1 MIGIILRRIRGRNNN
16 FPDRCLGSA
25 GAPLC
30 AAKLQKKGWDVM
42 NGSRN
47 RWAALAVGTALA
59 LPAVAQAKEAVD
71 LIVHDGKVLTV
82 DAAFSVKSAIAVR
95 GGRVVATGGEDLL
108 DRYAAPR
115 VIDLHGRTLMP
126 GFNDTHLHPIPV
138 GPSDI
143 TPGAAHSIVE
153 IQAMLRKKAAELG
166 PGKWITGYGWQEAAL
181 AEKRNL
187 TRADLDAA
195 APNNPVLLTRAGA
208 HSAVANS
215 LAFKLAG
222 VDRTTPDPKGGLIE
236 HDAAGEPSGVVRER
250 QDIVSRVIP
259 RPTWAEMKAPMIR
272 TLKGFLALG
281 ITSFHDASGKIDDEP
296 VGQGGAAP
304 TAGETEP
311 ASGEMTFAR
320 ARALYGE
327 MGDQLP
333 RITMYI
339 SYPGAERLKA
349 FPHHTGYGDDRVRL
363 GAIGENLVDGGFT
376 GPTAWLLVDYKGQ
389 PGFRGKG
396 RYTDAELQDM
406 IDTANRLGWQM
417 GLHCIGDAAIVQTI
431 NAYARSLETIP
442 DPAHAADD
450 RRWFTDHF
458 TIMPPDATMATMARD
473 HIWIAQQPNFLY
485 NLENRY
491 VEVLD
496 DWRLEHNNAIATPAH
511 RFGLFMA
518 FGSDNLP
525 VGPLVGLYA
534 AITRKGPSGAVHGA
548 GEAVGRAEAIR
559 MYTANGAFLS
569 REEHDKGT
577 LEPGKLADMIVL
589 SFDPLTAD
597 PQAFLAGHVDMT
609 FVGGKD
615 VYHAS

>member
-1 MIGIILRRIRGRNNN
+1 MKT
-16 FPDRCLGSA
+16 
-25 GAPLC
+25 
-30 AAKLQKKGWDVM
+30 AKRAL
-42 NGSRN
+42 
-47 RWAALAVGTALA
+47 AALLLGASA
-59 LPAVAQAKEAVD
+59 LPMAGHAKEAVD
-71 LIVHDGKVLTV
+71 LILHDGQVLTV
-82 DAAFSVKSAIAVR
+82 DAAFSVRSAVAVR
-95 GGRVVATGGEDLL
+95 GGRIVATGAEDLL
-108 DRYAAPR
+108 DRYSAPQ
-115 VIDLHGRTLMP
+115 VIDLHGATLLP
-126 GFNDTHLHPIPV
+126 GFIDTHLHPIPI

-143 TPGAAHSIVE
+143 TPLTAHSIVE
-153 IQAMLRKKAAELG
+153 IQAMLRQKAAELG

-195 APNNPVLLTRAGA
+195 APNNPVLLLRAGA

-215 LAFKLAG
+215 LALKIAG
-222 VDRTTPDPKGGLIE
+222 IDRNTPDPKSGLIE
-236 HDAAGEPSGVVRER
+236 HDANGEPGGIIRER
-250 QDIVSRVIP
+250 QDIVERFIP
-259 RPTWAEMKAPMIR
+259 PPTWAEMKAPMVR

-281 ITSFHDASGKIDDEP
+281 ITSFHDASGNIDDEP
-296 VGQGGAAP
+296 VGQGGIAASKP
-304 TAGETEP
+304 GEEV
-311 ASGEMTFAR
+311 ASGELTFAR
-320 ARALYGE
+320 ARALYAE

-333 RITMYI
+333 RVTMYI
-339 SYPGAERLKA
+339 SYPGAERLRA

-406 IDTANRLGWQM
+406 IDTANRLGWQL

-442 DPAHAADD
+442 DPAHAPDD

-491 VEVLD
+491 AALLD
-496 DWRLEHNNAIATPAH
+496 DWRLEHNNAVATPAH
-511 RFGLFMA
+511 KFGIFMA
-518 FGSDNLP
+518 FSSDNLP

-534 AITRKGPSGAVHGA
+534 AITRKGPSGMVHGA
-548 GEAVGRAEAIR
+548 EEAVGRAEAIR
-559 MYTANGAFLS
+559 MYTANGAYFS
-569 REEHDKGT
+569 REERDKGT

-589 SFDPLTAD
+589 PFDPLTAD
-597 PQAFLAGHVDMT
+597 PQVFLDGHVAMT
-609 FVGGKD
+609 FVGGKQ
-615 VYHAS
+615 VYTRP